1 MDAKPKEV
9 DSGAPSQLTLH
20 DLTKQFGPVRAV
32 DKINIEVKGGEFVTL
47 LGPSGSGK
55 TTTLQMIAGFVEPTA
70 GEILIDQQRITAPA
84 YKRGIGMVFQNY
96 ALFPHMTAAEN
107 VAFSLKVRRV
117 KKDRIRQ
124 LVTEALEM
132 IGLADRGNSY
142 PKQLSGGQQQR
153 IALARALV
161 FRPKIVLLD
170 EPLGALDKKLR
181 EELQLELTR
190 IQKQLQVTMIYV
202 THDQEEALVMSD
214 RIAVFNEGKIEQLA
228 EAEELYERPNSV
240 FVADFI
246 GEANIFRGSLTQ
258 GNGRLYLLA
267 DKLKLAVS
275 EHAEPQDEGTRAA
288 LVVRPERL
296 KVAHASAEAKPKSNE
311 NTIRATVREVI
322 YLGSERKY
330 ILATS
335 DGKNLISR
343 HQVGTGDVEPR
354 PGDKVIA
361 CWQIEHGVV
370 VLDHPSKG
378 RQPEQKE

>member
-1 MDAKPKEV
+1 MDARPEEV
-9 DSGAPSQLTLH
+9 GSGSPSHLTLR
-20 DLTKQFGPVRAV
+20 DLTKHFGSVRAV

-84 YKRGIGMVFQNY
+84 YKRDIGMVFQNY

-107 VAFSLKVRRV
+107 VAFPLKVRRT

-132 IGLADRGNSY
+132 VGLADRGNSY

-161 FRPKIVLLD
+161 FRPRIVLLD

-181 EELQLELTR
+181 EELQLELKR
-190 IQKQLQVTMIYV
+190 IQEQLQVTMIYV

-228 EAEELYERPNSV
+228 EAEELYERPNSL

-246 GEANIFRGSLTQ
+246 GESNIFRGSFTQ
-258 GNGRLYLLA
+258 SNGRSSLSTGKRTLS
-267 DKLKLAVS
+267 VS
-275 EHAEPQDEGTRAA
+275 EHAEPPDEETQGA

-296 KVAHASAEAKPKSNE
+296 KVMNASADAKPRPDQNA
-311 NTIRATVREVI
+311 IQATVKEVI

-330 ILATS
+330 ILATA
-335 DGKNLISR
+335 DGEALIAR
-343 HQVGTGDVEPR
+343 HQVGTGEVELR
-354 PGDKVIA
+354 PGDEVIA

-370 VLDHPSKG
+370 VFDQPSRGK
-378 RQPEQKE
+378 QPEQKE